1 MSTSH
6 VHLNRA
12 EWRGVVIEGLTR
24 AIEGLFLLTLVAAPL
39 DAYLT
44 LPSGLSLGFLS
55 QALTAEMCV
64 LFGLT
69 LVLGALLKQPTALRV
84 RVKELAPLALALLAA
99 LASTVFASSHS
110 VALKESLKVLVYLGL
125 FMVGRALAARSQARY
140 RALLALLAGMV
151 IVLIV
156 GFLGAVPSLPDVAGA
171 LLNIQRTPAAL
182 PHSLVQRAASTFRYP
197 NELAAYLTLII
208 PLLTACA
215 VTTRDMTERV
225 GFLLL
230 VCGAGALLLMTYTR
244 GALLGVSVALVVLLW
259 ALGGYRFGLGGA
271 ALVLGCIA
279 ALVVIPGPISTRII
293 TAFTASDGWQGFR
306 LEAWRWAVSIFL
318 HHPLVGVGI
327 GNISLQPGAPLV
339 SGARELD
346 AESLALNV
354 LAEMGVVG
362 ALAVGLCLVAAIR
375 LTISGL
381 RASRSWLDRA
391 WNAGALAALVGVI
404 VYGLSDP
411 VLVSGQVTEI
421 LCALVGLAGATAR
434 VPRTPRMDVAP
445 PDAVGAPGPRIVPVL
460 EEDAR
465 GPEVASTL
473 EEPGVEALP
482 EAPAREEPAIAEPAL
497 ALSDQRRIVFLLNS
511 RDLGGSEIHTINLAG
526 ALERMGL
533 RTLTIV
539 PPEALAE
546 ALLVERALPYRVER
560 LGMNVGRG
568 KGLLGVLSLL
578 NPMRRLRVAR
588 VVGALADETP
598 SVFVCPFPR
607 EQALVTRMKRRRALR
622 VAWIIHAPL
631 HYLPHR
637 LIIQPALRARSRG
650 ADLIVAISQTLAAR
664 LTEQGFATGR
674 LVVIPNA
681 VAATPGAAAPTNA
694 RPPATIGYAG
704 RLTARKGVATLIEAF
719 VEVHERRPDAMLL
732 VAGSGPEEMAL
743 RRQVEQLGLAFHVA
757 FLGQV
762 RDMAAFYRRLTVFA
776 LPTVDFEGLPTVILE
791 AQSTGAPV
799 IASAVDGVT
808 EVIADHETGL
818 LTWPG
823 DAHALA
829 EAILTL
835 LDQPDLA
842 RRLALTG
849 WRQVRARYT
858 LDRAAARFAGAIAQ
872 LDAPLKPDHSWQ
884 TESSKM
890 RVAHRSRFLRDTGIL
905 LAGKVFTALATAL
918 WTVLAAR
925 ALPPSSYGD
934 LMLCAGMVDIAAIIT
949 DAGLTASATQ
959 ELAMASP
966 QRARRLIGTVFWL
979 KLALGAVASGV
990 ALGALVLLPFTPV
1003 ARSLML
1009 LLAPGLVFI
1018 SLNSL
1023 SLLFRA
1029 RMDTGYTLVAAVV
1042 STLAGGYG
1050 AFSVYLS
1057 APTADGFARVRLLM
1071 LAVGGALTLTLVA
1084 VKYRPVWGFDW
1095 AFARRLLGASA
1106 LLGLA
1111 LALNILYYRID
1122 VPLLALIA
1130 GSGAV
1135 ATYTSAY
1142 RVLDVA
1148 TLLPVTAATAAL
1160 PLLSAQRSK
1169 RSLSA
1174 FVSQYLELALVFGLL
1189 IAATLTSA
1197 AHPVLAALYGDR
1209 YDAAYPTM
1217 VALAWVA
1224 GMTLITNVYSPLAV
1238 ALNRRR
1244 LLLGA
1249 SGVAL
1254 LVNVAL
1260 NLLLIPYLGALGSA
1274 LATLATE
1281 VVVTAPLAWACSR
1294 VVAIRPRMR
1303 PVIAAL
1309 AATAAWL
1316 WASIALDQRFGQAL
1330 GHGWLMTLALLGV
1343 WLAVFILIAPVWLL
1357 DVARTVR
1364 MASQRMGVA
1373 RGPAPAPSD
1382 TAETLAD
1389 VVDGADAEASGP
1401 LPALAMREGRA

>member
-6 VHLNRA
+6 VHLERA

-24 AIEGLFLLTLVAAPL
+24 AIEGFFLLTLVAAPL

-69 LVLGALLKQPTALRV
+69 LALGALLKQPTALRV
-84 RVKELAPLALALLAA
+84 RAKELAPLALALLAA
-99 LASTVFASSHS
+99 LASTVMATSHS

-125 FMVGRALAARSQARY
+125 FMVGRALEARPQARY

-156 GFLGAVPSLPDVAGA
+156 GFFGAVPGLPDVAGA

-230 VCGAGALLLMTYTR
+230 ACGAGALLLMTYTR

-271 ALVLGCIA
+271 ALVLGCMA

-391 WNAGALAALVGVI
+391 WNAGALAALAGVI
-404 VYGLSDP
+404 IYGLSDP

-421 LCALVGLAGATAR
+421 LCALVGLAGVTAR
-434 VPRTPRMDVAP
+434 IPRTPRVGVAA
-445 PDAVGAPGPRIVPVL
+445 PDAEAVRVSRIVPVL
-460 EEDAR
+460 ESPVLEK
-465 GPEVASTL
+465 PVLEKPVL
-473 EEPGVEALP
+473 EEPV
-482 EAPAREEPAIAEPAL
+482 L

-511 RDLGGSEIHTINLAG
+511 RDLGGSEIHTINLAC
-526 ALERMGL
+526 ALERLGL

-539 PPEALAE
+539 PPKARAE

-578 NPMRRLRVAR
+578 NPVRRLRAAHVI
-588 VVGALADETP
+588 GALADETP

-607 EQALVTRMKRRRALR
+607 EQALMTRMKRRRELR
-622 VAWIIHAPL
+622 VVWIIHAPL

-637 LIIQPALRARSRG
+637 LIIQPMLRTLSRR

-664 LTEQGFATGR
+664 LTEQRFAAGR

-681 VAATPGAAAPTNA
+681 VAATPGDAAATNA

-704 RLTARKGVATLIEAF
+704 RLTARKGVATLIEALA
-719 VEVHERRPDAMLL
+719 EVHERWPDAMLL
-732 VAGSGPEEMAL
+732 IAGAGPEEMAL
-743 RRQVEQLGLAFHVA
+743 RRQVERLGLAFHVV

-762 RDMAAFYRRLTVFA
+762 SDMAAFYRRLTVFA
-776 LPTVDFEGLPTVILE
+776 LPTADFEGLPTVILE

-808 EVIADHETGL
+808 EVITDQVTGL

-823 DAHALA
+823 DTHALA

-858 LDRAAARFAGAIAQ
+858 LDRAAARFAEAVAH
-872 LDAPLKPDHSWQ
+872 LDAPPKPELSWQ

-925 ALPPSSYGD
+925 SLPPSSYGD
-934 LMLCAGMVDIAAIIT
+934 LMLCAGMVDIAAVIT
-949 DAGLTASATQ
+949 DAGLTVSATQ

-990 ALGALVLLPFTPV
+990 ALGALVMLPFTPV

-1029 RMDTGYTLVAAVV
+1029 RLDTGYTLVAAAV

-1084 VKYRPVWGFDW
+1084 VKYRPGWGFDW

-1224 GMTLITNVYSPLAV
+1224 GMTLITNVFSPLAV

-1281 VVVTAPLAWACSR
+1281 VVVTAPLAWTCSR
-1294 VVAIRPRMR
+1294 SVAIRPRMR

-1309 AATAAWL
+1309 SATAAWL
-1316 WASIALDQRFGQAL
+1316 WALIALDQRFGQTL
-1330 GHGWLMTLALLGV
+1330 GHGWLMTLALLVV

-1364 MASQRMGVA
+1364 MASQRMGAA
-1373 RGPAPAPSD
+1373 RGPASAPAD
-1382 TAETLAD
+1382 ATETPAD
-1389 VVDGADAEASGP
+1389 AVDAVDGTDAEASGP